1 MQTFSMTA
9 FGALLLGSA
18 VALALKLAF
27 PDIDLAQFSNLIWFS
42 AFIGAGIG
50 AGVGTYLK
58 RKRETK

>member
-9 FGALLLGSA
+9 FGALLLGSV
-18 VALALKLAF
+18 VALTLKLAF
-27 PDIDLAQFSNLIWFS
+27 PAIDLEQFSNLIWFS

-50 AGVGTYLK
+50 AGAGTYLK